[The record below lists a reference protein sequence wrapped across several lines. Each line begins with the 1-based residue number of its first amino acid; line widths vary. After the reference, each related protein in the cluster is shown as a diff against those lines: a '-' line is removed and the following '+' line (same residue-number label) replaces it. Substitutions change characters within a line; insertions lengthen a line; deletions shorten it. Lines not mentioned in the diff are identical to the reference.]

1 MVVVVV
7 TYLVGGMGDGAEA
20 RKEDQM
26 RGFGVGRALG
36 EFLGTGFWGSA
47 FGGLWVLLGR
57 GWVGGGLVVGW
68 CVLVWVGVG
77 WEIEKERERE
87 RDGVPRKRVLR

>member
-57 GWVGGGLVVGW
+57 GWVGGGLV
-68 CVLVWVGVG
+68 CVGVC